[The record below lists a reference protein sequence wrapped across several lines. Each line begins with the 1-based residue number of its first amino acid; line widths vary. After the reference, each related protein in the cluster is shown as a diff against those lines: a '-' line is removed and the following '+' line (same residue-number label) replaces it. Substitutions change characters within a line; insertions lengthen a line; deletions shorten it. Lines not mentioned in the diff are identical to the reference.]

1 MKEEP
6 IQIPLVLTLDEVK
19 TELVNAVNTALVTKG
34 VPCWALEPIIGDI
47 YRQIKAGSQREL
59 EAARLQV
66 KQTQSNQT
74 VNKKE
79 G

>member
-19 TELVNAVNTALVTKG
+19 TELVNTVNTALVTKG

-59 EAARLQV
+59 EAAKLQV
-66 KQTQSNQT
+66 KTQSNQT